1 MAFIEVAPAPRS
13 RSGGSG
19 PRLGIQPGYASDL
32 PGVLVERVLPGE
44 TGATAGLKD
53 GDRIVELASKPVKD
67 LEDYMSIMAAQKKG
81 GTLAIT
87 VLRGKQ
93 KLTLQ
98 AKLD

>member
-1 MAFIEVAPAPRS
+1 
-13 RSGGSG
+13 
-19 PRLGIQPGYASDL
+19 
-32 PGVLVERVLPGE
+32 
-44 TGATAGLKD
+44 
-53 GDRIVELASKPVKD
+53 LASKPVKD